1 MKCVLA
7 VRIGL
12 ARPGNASP
20 GLGIATFLKPNI
32 FGSPAIALR
41 NICRVEPGRNGPCI
55 TPRKACRVDFTP
67 ARATPRSRP
76 YVPDQRLFLPTEQK
90 KKDPEDAEQAPARP
104 PPARAHN
111 QLPHAPSDT

>member
-20 GLGIATFLKPNI
+20 GLGIATFLNANI
-32 FGSPAIALR
+32 FGSAAIAFR
-41 NICRVEPGRNGPCI
+41 HVCRVEPGRTGPCI
-55 TPRKACRVDFTP
+55 TSRKGCRVDFTR

-90 KKDPEDAEQAPARP
+90 KKDPEDAEQAPARRRQDRDHKRIP
-104 PPARAHN
+104 
-111 QLPHAPSDT
+111 QE